1 MYTHQAGR
9 KPALQPNWQS
19 SEKSKHFKEKTQY
32 LMNTL
37 YLIIESSR
45 FIFRQRKK
53 RKWEEKQ
60 ALRKSGNFDANKKVK
75 RRRKYL
81 GLSVIFSPLHSL

>member
-1 MYTHQAGR
+1 MYTHQARR
-9 KPALQPNWQS
+9 KPALQQNWQS

-60 ALRKSGNFDANKKVK
+60 ALRKSGNFVANKKVK
-75 RRRKYL
+75 KKKL
-81 GLSVIFSPLHSL
+81 VLSVIISPLHSL